1 MGFSAP
7 SGQAW
12 ATPGRDGGWRLNAV
26 PGAVGSSAVGV
37 GCTCFK
43 LRSLA
48 RRVTQLYDHTLAPA
62 GLKVTQYSLL
72 AHVRRRARRAA
83 PTVSELALA
92 LFTDRTTL
100 TRNLKPLI
108 ERGLVE
114 VGHGVDARSRAVAI
128 TARGE
133 AVFQAARPLWRQAQ
147 LRLRG
152 AVGDARIEALHGMVD
167 AVLPLLA
174 VTEAEARVDA

>member
-1 MGFSAP
+1 M
-7 SGQAW
+7 
-12 ATPGRDGGWRLNAV
+12 NAV
-26 PGAVGSSAVGV
+26 ARGAPAGTASGA

-48 RRVTQLYDHTLAPA
+48 RRVTQLYDQTLAPA

-72 AHVRRRARRAA
+72 AHVRRRAPRAA
-83 PTVSELALA
+83 PTVSELAQA

-100 TRNLKPLI
+100 TRNLKPLV

-114 VGHGVDARSRAVAI
+114 IAHGADARSKAVTI
-128 TARGE
+128 TMRGE
-133 AVFQAARPLWRQAQ
+133 AAFQAARPLWKQAQ

-152 AVGDARIEALHGMVD
+152 VAGAAQVEALHGLVD
-167 AVLPLLA
+167 AVLPQLA
-174 VTEAEARVDA
+174 LPEAP

>member
-1 MGFSAP
+1 VRVSTLVTAPAGGSA
-7 SGQAW
+7 SGA
-12 ATPGRDGGWRLNAV
+12 
-26 PGAVGSSAVGV
+26 

-48 RRVTQLYDHTLAPA
+48 RRVTQLYDQALAPA
-62 GLKVTQYSLL
+62 ALKVTQYSLL
-72 AHVRRRARRAA
+72 AHVRRRAPRAA
-83 PTVSELALA
+83 PTVSELAQA

-100 TRNLKPLI
+100 TRNLKPLV

-114 VGHGVDARSRAVAI
+114 IGHGTDARSKAVTI
-128 TARGE
+128 TTRGE
-133 AVFQAARPLWRQAQ
+133 ALFQAARPLWRQAQ

-152 AVGDARIEALHGMVD
+152 AAGDAQVEALHGLVD

-174 VTEAEARVDA
+174 LPEALKATDA

>member
-1 MGFSAP
+1 MSTLAAGPLGGSA
-7 SGQAW
+7 SGA
-12 ATPGRDGGWRLNAV
+12 
-26 PGAVGSSAVGV
+26 

-48 RRVTQLYDHTLAPA
+48 RRVTQLYDQTLAPA
-62 GLKVTQYSLL
+62 ALKVTQYSLL
-72 AHVRRRARRAA
+72 AHVRRQTA
-83 PTVSELALA
+83 PTLSELAQA

-100 TRNLKPLI
+100 TRNLKPLV

-114 VGHGVDARSRAVAI
+114 IGHGADARSKAVTI
-128 TARGE
+128 TRRGE
-133 AVFQAARPLWRQAQ
+133 ALFQAARPLWRKAQ

-152 AVGDARIEALHGMVD
+152 AAGDAQVEALHGLVD

-174 VTEAEARVDA
+174 LPEALEAAGA

>member
-1 MGFSAP
+1 M
-7 SGQAW
+7 
-12 ATPGRDGGWRLNAV
+12 NAIT
-26 PGAVGSSAVGV
+26 GAVGSGALGI
-37 GCTCFK
+37 GCSCFK

-72 AHVRRRARRAA
+72 AHVQRRAPRAA

-108 ERGLVE
+108 GRGLVE
-114 VGHGVDARSRAVAI
+114 VGQGVDARSRAVAI

-167 AVLPLLA
+167 AVLPLLDA
-174 VTEAEARVDA
+174 SEADGHVDV

>member
-1 MGFSAP
+1 MAR
-7 SGQAW
+7 
-12 ATPGRDGGWRLNAV
+12 TGG
-26 PGAVGSSAVGV
+26 GV

-48 RRVTQLYDHTLAPA
+48 RRVTQLYDQTLAPA

-72 AHVRRRARRAA
+72 AHVRRRAPHAA
-83 PTVSELALA
+83 PTVSELAQA

-108 ERGLVE
+108 ERGLVQ
-114 VGHGVDARSRAVAI
+114 VGQGVDARSRAVAI

-133 AVFQAARPLWRQAQ
+133 ALFQAARPLWRQAQ
-147 LRLRG
+147 VRLRG
-152 AVGDARIEALHGMVD
+152 AAGDLRIEALHGLVD

-174 VTEAEARVDA
+174 LPEALADTDV